1 MINCFFCKK
10 EIINNKYSDVVRCRC
25 NKNVFY
31 YIGNFNN
38 LYEVSYCEKIYFGL
52 EISIYRNDGNID
64 KSIFEDNCNVTAKI
78 PNNKINEVIDKN
90 LKFNNIDELMQY
102 LIAKYEKYSKNLIFL

>member
-10 EIINNKYSDVVRCRC
+10 ELITNEYTDVVKCRC

-31 YIGNFNN
+31 YIGSFNN
-38 LYEVSYCEKIYFGL
+38 LYVVSYCEKIYFGL
-52 EISIYRNDGNID
+52 EILIRRDDWDLD
-64 KSIFEDNCNVTAKI
+64 KSIFEDNCTVIAKI
-78 PNNKINEVIDKN
+78 SANKINEVIDKN